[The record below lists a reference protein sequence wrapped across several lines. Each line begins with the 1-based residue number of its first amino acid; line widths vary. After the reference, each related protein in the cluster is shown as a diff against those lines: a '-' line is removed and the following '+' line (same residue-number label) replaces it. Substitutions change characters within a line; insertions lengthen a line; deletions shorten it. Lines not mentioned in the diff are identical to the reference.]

1 MIGDIV
7 TYSSGRGTVSFL
19 GALFLALFVLSTP
32 ATAQKVNVKILD
44 ASKVYYPATIKKKS
58 KFKAPAILSTA
69 KVFDAI
75 PEWKVIKKKKLGK
88 KDAEYFILLKA
99 ANDKFAAALASVRKE
114 GKFDIIAEDGAIE
127 CKGCEAEDVTQK
139 MIDALPEEV
148 DNQAS

>member
-7 TYSSGRGTVSFL
+7 TYSSGRTMVAWFGAVFLTLFIMQAPAAAQDVS
-19 GALFLALFVLSTP
+19 
-32 ATAQKVNVKILD
+32 VKILD

-99 ANDKFAAALASVRKE
+99 ANDKFAAALATVRKE
-114 GKFDIIAEDGAIE
+114 GKFDIVAEDGAIE